1 MANTLH
7 ANMMQSTGP
16 SFARSITA
24 TNSFEVSSTFSN
36 CLSPLTLVSYL
47 VGVHHHHVSTQT
59 SDTFLGIHRKHLYL
73 SSIMMLCSSLQ
84 NRLARMMSHVFL
96 AFVLVSNPLPL
107 ICCIQ
112 YSSSYQ
118 CLGIQTL
125 FFSILRFP
133 RNHSSPF
140 HSGPFGFYSC
150 SRCFLKTHF
159 SGDSYLLEVLLQEEI
174 EEATMKMIAT
184 HTLHQVKSSGAQGWC
199 TKETK

>member
-47 VGVHHHHVSTQT
+47 GGVHHHHVSTQT

-84 NRLARMMSHVFL
+84 NRLARMMSPVFV

-118 CLGIQTL
+118 CLGIQTF

-133 RNHSSPF
+133 PNHSSSF
-140 HSGPFGFYSC
+140 
-150 SRCFLKTHF
+150 SRWPLWFLFLF
-159 SGDSYLLEVLLQEEI
+159 SLLSEDTFFQETAICWRFFCKKNKKKVLEMDQPMWSTIHLI
-174 EEATMKMIAT
+174 VAS
-184 HTLHQVKSSGAQGWC
+184 V
-199 TKETK
+199 